1 VAVSPDGRF
10 AFVTLEDSGT
20 MAVFNLQAALT
31 SGLRHSGFV
40 GAVRLGINPIGLTVS
55 LDGQWLYVTAQ
66 KRDERAEQ
74 GTLSVLSVPR
84 AETDPAA
91 PIVARA
97 LAGCGPGRVITT
109 SGGATVW
116 VTARE
121 SNALLAFSAARC
133 TDPGRAL
140 IARVQVGQRPIG
152 LTALHGGD
160 RILVAKSDMHP
171 RKGTI
176 ASLGVVDAPAALAGR
191 PPCPG

>member
-1 VAVSPDGRF
+1 
-10 AFVTLEDSGT
+10 
-20 MAVFNLQAALT
+20 
-31 SGLRHSGFV
+31 
-40 GAVRLGINPIGLTVS
+40 VRLGINPIGLTVS
-55 LDGQWLYVTAQ
+55 RDGQWLYVTAQ
-66 KRDERAEQ
+66 NRDERAEQ

-91 PIVARA
+91 SIVARA
-97 LAGCGPGRVITT
+97 LAGCDPGLVITT

-121 SNALLAFSAARC
+121 SNALLAFSAARLH

-160 RILVAKSDMHP
+160 RILVANSDMHP
-171 RKGTI
+171 RKGTM
-176 ASLGVVDAPAALAGR
+176 ASLGVVDAPAPWPGG
-191 PPCPG
+191 PPCSG